1 MSKKIVMLVG
11 NDHSSYAMYNALK
24 KEYSIMNVIL
34 EESKS
39 KKEFIKRRIK
49 KLGLI
54 KVIGQVLFQKLVV
67 PFLNK
72 ECKARIAE
80 IIKINHLKFTD
91 FEKNKLIKV
100 PSVNSDIC
108 IKALQEINPD
118 IVIVNGTR
126 IISKIVLNSIKGTF
140 INTHAGFTPL
150 YRGIHGAYW
159 SKVNKDGYCGV
170 SVHLVDPGIDTGGIL
185 YQGLIETK
193 SEDNFVSYT
202 YLQLAKGIELIKYAI
217 NDLMEDNHKIITNRL
232 DSKFWTH
239 PTIWFYLKHRII
251 NKVK

>member
-1 MSKKIVMLVG
+1 MSKEIVMLVG
-11 NDHSSYAMYNALK
+11 KDHSSYAIYNALK
-24 KEYSIMNVIL
+24 SQYNITHVIL
-34 EESKS
+34 EAPKS

-54 KVIGQVLFQKLVV
+54 KVVGQVLFGKLIV
-67 PFLNK
+67 PYLNK
-72 ECKARIAE
+72 EGKARIKE
-80 IIKINHLKFTD
+80 IIEKNNLKFDD
-91 FEKNKLIKV
+91 FEEEKLIRV
-100 PSVNSDIC
+100 SSANSQTC
-108 IKALQEINPD
+108 IDTLQKINPD

-126 IISKIVLNSIKGTF
+126 IISKKVLNSITGTF
-140 INTHAGFTPL
+140 INTHAGYTPL

-159 SKVNKDGYCGV
+159 SKINNDGYCGV

-185 YQGLIETK
+185 YQDLIETN
-193 SEDNFVSYT
+193 SSDNFVTYT
-202 YLQLAKGIELIKYAI
+202 YLQLAKGIELMKKAVD
-217 NDLMEDNHKIITNRL
+217 DLLNNNSKVVKNHL